1 MKENAKGMETVNVRL
16 KKMEAVVN
24 DVRPEKPP
32 QKWHAGIDL
41 GTANIVLTVTD
52 ADGEPVAAF
61 MEWAE
66 VVRDGVVVDYI
77 GAVDI
82 VRRLLQKASEK
93 LGITIERAITSFPPG
108 TEPRISRN
116 VVENAGLQVEAL
128 IDEPSS
134 VVRLLGIRDGAV
146 VDIGGGTT
154 GLSVAKEGK
163 IVYTADEP
171 TGGHH
176 VTLTIAGNRHISFEE
191 AEKMKR
197 NGQAHGL
204 LAVVEPVFQKMAD
217 IIRRHL
223 QAFEVHTIYLS
234 GGTFCFP
241 GIVDV
246 LRREIPD
253 KQWILPHQPLFLTP
267 LAIASYRSEQD

>member
-1 MKENAKGMETVNVRL
+1 MGIETVNERL

-24 DVRPEKPP
+24 DVRP
-32 QKWHAGIDL
+32 QKAPDRWHVGIDL
-41 GTANIVLTVTD
+41 GTANIVVTVTD
-52 ADGEPVAAF
+52 EAGEPLAAF

-82 VRRLLQKASEK
+82 VRRLVKKAGEK
-93 LGITIERAITSFPPG
+93 LGITIDRAITSFPPG

-134 VVRLLGIRDGAV
+134 VVRLLSITDGAV

-154 GLSVAKEGK
+154 GLSVARGGK

-176 VTLTIAGNRHISFEE
+176 VTLTIAGNRHISFDQ

-197 NGQAHGL
+197 NGSAHGL
-204 LAVVEPVFQKMAD
+204 LPVVEPVFQKMAD
-217 IIRRHL
+217 IIRQHL
-223 QAFEVHTIYLS
+223 QAYPVHEIYLS

-246 LRREIPD
+246 LRREIPE

-267 LAIASYRSEQD
+267 LAIASYRTKQD

>member
-1 MKENAKGMETVNVRL
+1 MAPEVINRRL
-16 KKMEAVVN
+16 KKMAAIVNKTDAVPAPA
-24 DVRPEKPP
+24 R
-32 QKWHAGIDL
+32 WHAGVDL

-52 ADGEPVAAF
+52 ESGQPLAVF

-82 VRRLLQKASEK
+82 VRRLVQKANEK
-93 LGITIERAITSFPPG
+93 LGIQIDRAITSFPPG
-108 TEPRISRN
+108 TEARISRN
-116 VVENAGLQVEAL
+116 VVENAGLKVEAL

-134 VVRLLGIRDGAV
+134 VVRLLGISDGAV

-154 GLSVAKEGK
+154 GLSVARGGK

-176 VTLTIAGNRHISFEE
+176 VTLTIAGNRRISFEE

-197 NGQAHGL
+197 NGQARGL
-204 LAVVEPVFQKMAD
+204 LSVVEPVFQKMAD
-217 IIRRHL
+217 IIGTHL
-223 QAFEVHTIYLS
+223 RDFDVKEIYLS

-241 GIVDV
+241 GIVNV
-246 LRREIPD
+246 LKQEIPD
-253 KQWILPHQPLFLTP
+253 KNWILPAEPLFLTP
-267 LAIASYRSEQD
+267 LAIASYRTKQD